1 MGSDVVGSEH
11 LLLGI
16 LRSGDQRAARVLAE
30 MGVAIEDARIAA
42 QPTLIDGQGHSEP
55 AGKDGISAYA
65 RSVLEQ
71 SLREAIARGEG
82 HIGVE
87 HLLLALLR
95 EEVGGAARTLAEL
108 GVDPDVVRERLAGT
122 TRTERRTVRSARRG
136 RASGGAGPG
145 HHHRRDRHRGV
156 QRVVELVRLQRAR
169 RRDHVHRLRHPGRVE
184 RAVRVGARRR
194 AHAELEG
201 LRRRREAAGLVGAEA
216 VLARQHDRERP
227 AGRRRAAERGLRD
240 PEGDVA
246 RERVGVDRDRADRR
260 AARVDEPLAEA
271 LHLEQAAP
279 RAGRGDRVV
288 ALRERRRGRGRRRG
302 RVVDVDVDQLR
313 PERAP
318 ERGGEVAGAHAG
330 TRRRRRGRRPGTAGG
345 RRRPRGIAGSVG

>member
-16 LRSGDQRAARVLAE
+16 LRCGDQRAARVLAE

-122 TRTERRTVRSARRG
+122 TRTERRTVRSARARGPAAAGPRASPPARSSPG
-136 RASGGAGPG
+136 RAACS
-145 HHHRRDRHRGV
+145 
-156 QRVVELVRLQRAR
+156 RAR
-169 RRDHVHRLRHPGRVE
+169 PT
-184 RAVRVGARRR
+184 
-194 AHAELEG
+194 
-201 LRRRREAAGLVGAEA
+201 AACP
-216 VLARQHDRERP
+216 P
-227 AGRRRAAERGLRD
+227 A
-240 PEGDVA
+240 
-246 RERVGVDRDRADRR
+246 
-260 AARVDEPLAEA
+260 
-271 LHLEQAAP
+271 
-279 RAGRGDRVV
+279 
-288 ALRERRRGRGRRRG
+288 
-302 RVVDVDVDQLR
+302 
-313 PERAP
+313 
-318 ERGGEVAGAHAG
+318 
-330 TRRRRRGRRPGTAGG
+330 
-345 RRRPRGIAGSVG
+345 